1 MKKQIIEFNERKYNE
16 KIKEINK
23 VIEVVNKNIPILV
36 TNGITPTIETLKKV
50 TTNHKE
56 FRKNKYIE
64 ELTKLSDSL
73 GLPLEYIIDNSLSST
88 EWIYMQAKGKIS
100 YLHNIETLTYLY
112 NWCFDNKYFD
122 IVEGKAVLKSDYL
135 DKVREVCTIY
145 TDTTNQN
152 ETLLVVQEI
161 AKQFSK
167 LANINGIDI
176 PYYLYLYNGE
186 YKINGSL
193 FKQIF

>member
-1 MKKQIIEFNERKYNE
+1 MKKQIIEFNEREYNE

-88 EWIYMQAKGKIS
+88 E
-100 YLHNIETLTYLY
+100 
-112 NWCFDNKYFD
+112 
-122 IVEGKAVLKSDYL
+122 
-135 DKVREVCTIY
+135 
-145 TDTTNQN
+145 
-152 ETLLVVQEI
+152 
-161 AKQFSK
+161 
-167 LANINGIDI
+167 
-176 PYYLYLYNGE
+176 
-186 YKINGSL
+186 
-193 FKQIF
+193 

>member
-1 MKKQIIEFNERKYNE
+1 MKKQIIEFNEREYNE

-36 TNGITPTIETLKKV
+36 TNGITPTIETLKEV
-50 TTNHKE
+50 TTNHNE

-176 PYYLYLYNGE
+176 SYYLYLYNGE